1 MELKGG
7 RMEVTYAT
15 GEKERDPEEGKV
27 STEDSEVKVST
38 EV

>member
-15 GEKERDPEEGKV
+15 GEKERDPEEVKV